1 MKDPNVP
8 PICRRITQIRTE
20 LTGHRGK
27 SGFAKLL
34 DLSPSTYDYYES
46 KRVPPAEVLVKIA
59 QVAGADLH
67 WLLTGQAAPE
77 TAPGAQHPV
86 IVRAA
91 KLLADNPA
99 AAEPL
104 AAFIHVLAEA
114 SKFPENPFAAEP
126 GAPDR
131 PQAKEA
137 QPVPAADR
145 AASPP
150 GKAPPDLH
158 EDWIPVLGR
167 TAAGVAQFWSAQ
179 EDMDGL
185 TVLADLMKRYAQ
197 ASPQRV
203 RNVAA
208 ASQEAVAAGPIQLI
222 TLTGPEDNELV
233 EFVAAAALKARYP
246 DAFALRID
254 GESMAPDI
262 HHGDIVVL
270 SPSVPASQG
279 RAAVVQLARQIGVT
293 CKLYR
298 REQERIHLVPVNE
311 QFEPQTYPA
320 TAVVWALRV
329 LSCIRG

>member
-1 MKDPNVP
+1 MKDPKLH

-20 LTGHRGK
+20 LTGQRGK
-27 SGFAKLL
+27 SSFAQLL
-34 DLSPSTYDYYES
+34 GLSPSTYDYYES
-46 KRVPPAEVLVKIA
+46 NRVPPAKVLVEMA
-59 QVAGADLH
+59 QVAGVDLH

-99 AAEPL
+99 AGEPL
-104 AAFIHVLAEA
+104 AAFIQVLAEA
-114 SKFPENPFAAEP
+114 SKFPENPFTADSGP
-126 GAPDR
+126 PDR
-131 PQAKEA
+131 QQPKESQA
-137 QPVPAADR
+137 VAAAR
-145 AASPP
+145 RGASRP
-150 GKAPPDLH
+150 GKAPPDVH
-158 EDWIPVLGR
+158 EGWIPVLGR

-179 EDMDGL
+179 EDTDGL
-185 TVLADLMKRYAQ
+185 TVLNDLIKRYAQ

-203 RNVAA
+203 RNVTA
-208 ASQEAVAAGPIQLI
+208 ASQEIAPGPIQLI

-233 EFVAAAALKARYP
+233 EFVAAAALKARYR

-298 REQERIHLVPVNE
+298 REQERVHLVPVNE

-320 TAVVWALRV
+320 DAVVWALRV
-329 LSCIRG
+329 LSCIRA